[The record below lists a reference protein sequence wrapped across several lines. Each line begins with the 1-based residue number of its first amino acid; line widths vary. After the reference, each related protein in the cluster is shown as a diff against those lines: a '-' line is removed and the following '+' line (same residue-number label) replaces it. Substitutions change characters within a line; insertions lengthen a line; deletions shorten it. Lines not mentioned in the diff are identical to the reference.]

1 MNHYFTDNRQL
12 AQNRKEITFRF
23 SCFNFSFITD
33 NGVFS
38 KEYID
43 YGSMIFLEALE
54 KEKLGNNLLD
64 VGCGYGT
71 LGVVLKKMNPASK
84 VTMVDVNPRAL
95 ELAVINAEKNETEVD
110 IRQSDIYENVS
121 ENNFTDIIT
130 NPPIRAGKAVIY
142 RIFEEAYEHLADGG
156 HLYVVIRKQH
166 GALSAQKKIAS
177 VFGNC
182 DIIHKDR
189 GYFVLKSKKQIDNLT
204 II

>member
-38 KEYID
+38 KEYVD

-84 VTMVDVNPRAL
+84 MTMVDVNPRAL
-95 ELAVINAEKNETEVD
+95 ELAAINAEKNETEVD

-121 ENNFTDIIT
+121 ENNYTDIIT

-142 RIFEEAYEHLADGG
+142 KIFDEAYEHLEDGG

-189 GYFVLKSKKQIDNLT
+189 GYFVLKSKK
-204 II
+204 

>member
-23 SCFNFSFITD
+23 SCFKFSFITD

-38 KEYID
+38 KEYVD

-84 VTMVDVNPRAL
+84 VTMIDVNPRAL
-95 ELAVINAEKNETEVD
+95 ELAAINAEKNETEVD
-110 IRQSDIYENVS
+110 IRQSDIYEKVS
-121 ENNFTDIIT
+121 EDNFTDIIT

-142 RIFEEAYEHLADGG
+142 KIFDEAYEHLAGGG

-166 GALSAQKKIAS
+166 GALSAQKEIAS

-189 GYFVLKSKKQIDNLT
+189 GYFVLKSTK
-204 II
+204 

>member
-38 KEYID
+38 KEYVD

-95 ELAVINAEKNETEVD
+95 ELAAINAEKNEVEAD
-110 IRQSDIYENVS
+110 IRESDIYENVS
-121 ENNFTDIIT
+121 EDNFTDIIT

-142 RIFEEAYEHLADGG
+142 KIFEEAYEHLEDGG

-189 GYFVLKSKKQIDNLT
+189 GYFVLKSKK
-204 II
+204 

>member
-1 MNHYFTDNRQL
+1 MNHYFTDNRHL

-38 KEYID
+38 KEYVD
-43 YGSMIFLEALE
+43 YGSMILLEALE

-71 LGVVLKKMNPASK
+71 LGIVLKKMNPASK

-95 ELAVINAEKNETEVD
+95 ELAAMNAERNEVEAD
-110 IRQSDIYENVS
+110 IRCSDIYENVS
-121 ENNFTDIIT
+121 EHNFTDIIT

-142 RIFEEAYEHLADGG
+142 RIFNEAYEHLEAGG

-166 GALSAQKKIAS
+166 GALSAQKEIAS
-177 VFGNC
+177 VFGHC

-189 GYFVLKSKKQIDNLT
+189 GYFVLKSKK
-204 II
+204 

>member
-95 ELAVINAEKNETEVD
+95 ELAVINAQKNETEVD

-142 RIFEEAYEHLADGG
+142 RIFDEAYEHLLDGG

-189 GYFVLKSKKQIDNLT
+189 GYFVLKSKK
-204 II
+204 

>member
-38 KEYID
+38 KEYVD

-95 ELAVINAEKNETEVD
+95 ELAAINAEKNEVEAD

-121 ENNFTDIIT
+121 EDNFTDIIT

-142 RIFEEAYEHLADGG
+142 KIFEEAYEHLEDGG

-189 GYFVLKSKKQIDNLT
+189 GYFVLKSKK
-204 II
+204 

>member
-38 KEYID
+38 KEYVD

-95 ELAVINAEKNETEVD
+95 ELAAINAEKNEVEAD

-121 ENNFTDIIT
+121 EDNFTDIIT

-142 RIFEEAYEHLADGG
+142 KIFEEAYEHLEDGG

>member
-38 KEYID
+38 KEYVD

-121 ENNFTDIIT
+121 EDNFTDIIT

-142 RIFEEAYEHLADGG
+142 KIFEEAYEHLEDGG

-189 GYFVLKSKKQIDNLT
+189 GYFVLKSKK
-204 II
+204 

>member
-38 KEYID
+38 KEYVD

-121 ENNFTDIIT
+121 EDNFTDIIT

-142 RIFEEAYEHLADGG
+142 KIFEEAYEHLEDGG

-189 GYFVLKSKKQIDNLT
+189 GYFVLKSKKSIDNLT